1 MTELKDKIV
10 FITGASSGIGEA
22 CAAVFAAH
30 GAHLILAARRTERLI
45 KTAEKLKTEYKIT
58 CFTGK
63 LDVRDPDQVRSFIEN
78 LPEELHRIDILI
90 NNAGLARGMDSLQD
104 GNISDWN
111 EMIDTNIKGLLSV
124 TRTVLPGMIKR
135 SSGHIINIGSIAG
148 RQVYSKG
155 SVYCA
160 TKFAV
165 RALNQGMLIDL
176 IDTPIRVSSVDPG
189 RTKTEFSLV
198 RFHGDKSNADAV
210 YDGYHPLKAED
221 IAEAVIFCATRPP
234 HANVTE
240 LVILPSDQASAYHSH
255 QNN

>member
-22 CAAVFAAH
+22 CATVFAAH

-45 KTAEKLKTEYKIT
+45 KTAEKLKVKYNIT
-58 CFTGK
+58 CFISK
-63 LDVRDPDQVRSFIEN
+63 LDVRNPDQVRNFIDN
-78 LPEELHRIDILI
+78 LPEELRSIDILI
-90 NNAGLARGMDSLQD
+90 NNAGLARGMESLQD

-111 EMIDTNIKGLLSV
+111 EMIDTNIKGLLFV
-124 TRTVLPGMIKR
+124 TRTVIPGMIER
-135 SSGHIINIGSIAG
+135 GGGHIINIGSIAG

-155 SVYCA
+155 GVYCA

-165 RALNQGMLIDL
+165 RALNQGLLIDL
-176 IDTPIRVSSVDPG
+176 VDTPVRVSSVDPG

-198 RFHGDKSNADAV
+198 RFHGDNSSADAV
-210 YDGYHPLKAED
+210 YDGYHPLNAED
-221 IAEAVIFCATRPP
+221 VAEAVIFCATRPP

>member
-1 MTELKDKIV
+1 MTELKNKIV

-22 CAAVFAAH
+22 CAAAFAAH
-30 GAHLILAARRTERLI
+30 GAHLILAARRTDLLN
-45 KTAEKLKTEYKIT
+45 KTAEKLRAEYNIN

-63 LDVRDPDQVRSFIEN
+63 LDVRDLAQVRSFIDN
-78 LPEELHRIDILI
+78 LPEELRSIDILI

-111 EMIDTNIKGLLSV
+111 EMIDTNLKGLLFV
-124 TRTVLPGMIKR
+124 TRTILPGMIER
-135 SSGHIINIGSIAG
+135 GNGHIINIGSIAG
-148 RQVYSKG
+148 RQVYPKG
-155 SVYCA
+155 GVYCA

-176 IDTPIRVSSVDPG
+176 VDTPVRVSSVDPG

-198 RFHGDKSNADAV
+198 RFHGDNSSADAM
-210 YDGYHPLKAED
+210 YDGYHPLKPDD

-234 HANVTE
+234 HANITE
-240 LVILPSDQASAYHSH
+240 MVILPSDQASAYHSH